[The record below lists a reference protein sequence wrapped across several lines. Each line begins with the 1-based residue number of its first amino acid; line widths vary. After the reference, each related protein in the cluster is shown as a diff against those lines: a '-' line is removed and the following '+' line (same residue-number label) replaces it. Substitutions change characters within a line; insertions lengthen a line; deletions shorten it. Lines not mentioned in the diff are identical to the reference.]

1 VLSVAKHLLVT
12 ANNEPGR
19 LVMLSGL
26 VILSRSEESLT
37 VALGT
42 VSLTPAR
49 YDKIN
54 QLIQHFTIA

>member
-1 VLSVAKHLLVT
+1 MLVT
-12 ANNEPGR
+12 ANNEPGC

-42 VSLTPAR
+42 VSLTLAR

-54 QLIQHFTIA
+54 QLIQHIAIARSRKVI

>member
-1 VLSVAKHLLVT
+1 
-12 ANNEPGR
+12 
-19 LVMLSGL
+19 MLSGL

-42 VSLTPAR
+42 VSLTLAR

-54 QLIQHFTIA
+54 QLIQHITIARSRKVI